1 MQYPFLRAGLVTI
14 MVVGLF
20 VAGPAQAKKPD
31 WEESGK
37 NNRQYFD
44 GHEHQKEKR
53 DGSKHRGND
62 HRKGQRNHDR
72 DGSKH
77 HEKDNRKGQ
86 RDHDRSEKYHK
97 SAGHG
102 KHVKRVYFNEHHHVT
117 INNYYG
123 ERFRSGKCP
132 PGLVKK
138 NRKCVPPRAR
148 RWAYGRPLPREVIF
162 HDLPPHVVTHLGPPP
177 SGHRFVRVAQDIL
190 MIAIGT
196 GMVVDGIENI
206 GMEYH
211 R

>member
-1 MQYPFLRAGLVTI
+1 MQYPFLRAGLVTF

-20 VAGPAQAKKPD
+20 IAGPAQAKKPD
-31 WEESGK
+31 WEDSGK
-37 NNRQYFD
+37 NNRQHFD
-44 GHEHQKEKR
+44 GHEHQKERR
-53 DGSKHRGND
+53 DDPKHRVY
-62 HRKGQRNHDR
+62 
-72 DGSKH
+72 
-77 HEKDNRKGQ
+77 DNRKGQ
-86 RDHDRSEKYHK
+86 RDDHDRSKKKHK

-102 KHVKRVYFNEHHHVT
+102 NNYDKRRVYFNEHHHVT

-138 NRKCVPPRAR
+138 NRECVPPRAR
-148 RWAYGRPLPREVIF
+148 GWSYGRPLPREVIF
-162 HDLPPHVVTHLGPPP
+162 YDLPPHIVTHLGPPP

-190 MIAIGT
+190 MIAVGT

-206 GMEYH
+206 GMEFE